1 MVQYESI
8 VMDTANVRWAQEGG
22 GGEEQFICLNRALP
36 VVN

>member
-22 GGEEQFICLNRALP
+22 GGGAIYLSQ
-36 VVN
+36 

>member
-8 VMDTANVRWAQEGG
+8 VMDTANVRWAQGG